1 MVFWRLNLR
10 EIMTHKI
17 MIRIDIY
24 LTNNEVMAI
33 SEALKKINVGG
44 LTVIKKRGRGKKPP
58 PELHAGKGSMI
69 FQPQFTEK
77 YVIEL
82 VVGENQKDEAIKI
95 IRENSTRG
103 KIFVTPNVDMI
114 DIKTGDMNNG

>member
-1 MVFWRLNLR
+1 MVFWKLNLR

-114 DIKTGDMNNG
+114 DIKTGDMNND

>member
-1 MVFWRLNLR
+1 MVFWKLNLR
-10 EIMTHKI
+10 EITTHEI

-33 SEALKKINVGG
+33 SEELKKINVGG

-114 DIKTGDMNNG
+114 DIKTGDMNND

>member
-1 MVFWRLNLR
+1 MWEDSLSLR
-10 EIMTHKI
+10 KG
-17 MIRIDIY
+17 
-24 LTNNEVMAI
+24 V
-33 SEALKKINVGG
+33 
-44 LTVIKKRGRGKKPP
+44 RGKKPP
-58 PELHAGKGSMI
+58 PEIHAGKGSMI

-82 VVGENQKDEAIKI
+82 VVDEKQKDKAIKI

-114 DIKTGDMNNG
+114 DIKTGNVNNDS

>member
-1 MVFWRLNLR
+1 
-10 EIMTHKI
+10 
-17 MIRIDIY
+17 MIRIDVY
-24 LTNNEVMAI
+24 LTNNEVMQI

-58 PELHAGKGSMI
+58 PEIHAGKGSMI

-82 VVGENQKDEAIKI
+82 VINNEMKDDAVKI
-95 IRENSTRG
+95 IRENSTTG
-103 KIFVTPNVDMI
+103 KIFVTPNVEMI
-114 DIKTGDMNNG
+114 DIKTGEINKDA

>member
-1 MVFWRLNLR
+1 
-10 EIMTHKI
+10 MTHKI

>member
-1 MVFWRLNLR
+1 MVFWKLNLR
-10 EIMTHKI
+10 EIITRKI

-114 DIKTGDMNNG
+114 DIKTGDMNND

>member
-1 MVFWRLNLR
+1 
-10 EIMTHKI
+10 
-17 MIRIDIY
+17 
-24 LTNNEVMAI
+24 MAI

>member
-1 MVFWRLNLR
+1 
-10 EIMTHKI
+10 
-17 MIRIDIY
+17 MICIDIY

-44 LTVIKKRGRGKKPP
+44 HCRQETRQGEKPP

-82 VVGENQKDEAIKI
+82 VVEDNQKDEAIKI
-95 IRENSTRG
+95 IRENSTKG
-103 KIFVTPNVDMI
+103 KIFVTPNIDMI
-114 DIKTGDMNNG
+114 DIKTGNVNNDS

>member
-1 MVFWRLNLR
+1 MVFWKLNLR